1 MFKEVEAYPGDPILT
16 LNEQFGAD
24 PRANKINLSI
34 GVYLDA
40 AGKMPA
46 MRAVL
51 QAETALAA
59 VLGTRPYLPMEGN
72 AAYRSAVRA
81 LIFGAEHRAVT
92 ESRVATAQTL
102 GGSGALKVGADFI
115 AHYFPKAKVW
125 VSDPTWD
132 NHYSIFGGAGLTV
145 GKYRYYDAATGHVD
159 FPGMLAALE
168 QLPAGDVVL
177 LHACCHNPTG
187 ADLNQAQWREL
198 AGLIRRRGLL
208 PFFDIAYQGFGE
220 GPDADAFAIRHFAEE
235 GIALFVAS
243 SFSKNFSLYGE
254 RCGSLSVVCD
264 DSTQATNVLGQLKA
278 TIRRNYSSPP
288 IHGAR
293 IIARVLDDAGLRA
306 EWLAELEGMRLRVKA
321 MRTGLY
327 DALSARCPGLDFSYL
342 NKQTGMFSYTDLTAA
357 EADVLRQEF
366 GLYVL
371 SSGRICLAA
380 LTEGSIAPAADAI
393 AQVLKRR

>member
-187 ADLNQAQWREL
+187 ADLNQAQWCEL